1 MTWRPN
7 PRSEATERSRKPPP
21 AAKNSR
27 EKMRK
32 GSRPTLTQKI
42 KELERKFD
50 QQSTELKTA
59 MLEYRVAA
67 ESGKKAE
74 PPRYY
79 GGLSRTNSQETH
91 KLPAHVEARLTILRT
106 RERAA
111 AHDMRD
117 MGKSMAAR
125 DAAELEWARAR
136 KEAERLER
144 SAPF

>member
-7 PRSEATERSRKPPP
+7 PRSEATERSRKPLP

-27 EKMRK
+27 EKKRK

-59 MLEYRVAA
+59 MLEYRVAV

-79 GGLSRTNSQETH
+79 GGLSRKNSQ
-91 KLPAHVEARLTILRT
+91 
-106 RERAA
+106 
-111 AHDMRD
+111 
-117 MGKSMAAR
+117 
-125 DAAELEWARAR
+125 
-136 KEAERLER
+136 
-144 SAPF
+144 